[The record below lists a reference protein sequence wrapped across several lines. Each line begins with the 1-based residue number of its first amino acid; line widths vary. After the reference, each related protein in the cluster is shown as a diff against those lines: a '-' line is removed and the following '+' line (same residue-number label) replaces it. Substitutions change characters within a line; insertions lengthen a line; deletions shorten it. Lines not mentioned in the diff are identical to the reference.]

1 VTAWRRA
8 ATSSIATYVAL
19 CGLFALATQVLLE
32 RFDESGFTITARH
45 DVLFI
50 SMAIAVAVIFA
61 FASRYRAASGLL
73 DLKRRLRLDLNELP
87 FKGQGCRFFVST
99 LALSVA
105 FAALA
110 HHGEGRSLL
119 GHDDVAAW
127 LISSLVIVLL
137 AALMS
142 YFALR
147 ILPAVGMAI
156 LTFFITERPA
166 PHFSLGLSIC
176 RILAQRHDTWP
187 PPLFERPPPIQA

>member
-1 VTAWRRA
+1 M
-8 ATSSIATYVAL
+8 
-19 CGLFALATQVLLE
+19 LLE
-32 RFDESGFTITARH
+32 RFDESGFTITARR

-73 DLKRRLRLDLNELP
+73 DLKRRLRLDLKELP
-87 FKGQGCRFFVST
+87 FKGQGCRFFIFT
-99 LALSVA
+99 LALSVG

-110 HHGEGRSLL
+110 HHGEGRPLL

-127 LISSLVIVLL
+127 LITSLVIALVAVLV
-137 AALMS
+137 S

-147 ILPAVGMAI
+147 ILPAVGIAI
-156 LTFFITERPA
+156 LTFFITERPT
-166 PHFSLGLSIC
+166 PHSSFGLSVC

-187 PPLFERPPPIQA
+187 PPLFQRPPPIQA